1 MRRKHAFIAKQQTCN
16 KARLPANGRQ
26 VRNALRL
33 NPAID
38 MTAGKTAKE
47 VI

>member
-1 MRRKHAFIAKQQTCN
+1 MRRKHAFITNQPSCK
-16 KARLPANGRQ
+16 REHLPANGRQ
-26 VRNALRL
+26 VRNASRL
-33 NPAID
+33 IPAID